1 MRTFLSILA
10 GGFLWMLVPAA
21 ALACEQCLGTGG
33 ANGPTIR
40 ALFFSMAS
48 LLLMIGF
55 VGTGIGAFFFNMR
68 QRSRK
73 LGPGKMAVNEQGDLT
88 PNNQ

>member
-1 MRTFLSILA
+1 MRLVSSILA
-10 GGFLWMLVPAA
+10 GVCVYMLVPGIAT
-21 ALACEQCLGTGG
+21 ACEQCLGTGG

-55 VGTGIGAFFFNMR
+55 VGAGIGAFFFNMR
-68 QRSRK
+68 QRTKR
-73 LGPGKMAVNEQGDLT
+73 LGPGNVAVNEQGDLT